1 MIPEPA
7 EGQIKNESSNSSSP
21 EENRIAEVT
30 KINVGSEEDLKILTE
45 IEEKVM
51 NQVHL
56 GFDPEVLE
64 ILDREETTKSQ
75 LESLKER
82 ISKEIVIRLFSLG
95 NSIYY
100 GRLRAGKFSSFSE
113 IILRLGMRT
122 SKIYILA
129 LSIFFMNPDKEFTS
143 LAARSFIISILAKI
157 LAKQMGLKE
166 EDVKNAELGGLFLK
180 VGKVLMMLYQRQRG
194 EPLDAGFNSRY
205 YPYLGLKIVEKFKL
219 PDFLNAILSCPVC
232 SFREDSFSVPGIV
245 QLAHSLVD
253 KSFKK
258 YGKFVLQSPMPD
270 ADGLVTSTYGSII
283 ASQLDAVGLGSFL
296 EIVPCLSP
304 RQKLHQARMSIPP
317 T

>member
-1 MIPEPA
+1 MPA
-7 EGQIKNESSNSSSP
+7 PPEGQIEDESLNSSSP
-21 EENRIAEVT
+21 GKNRIAEVA
-30 KINVGSEEDLKILTE
+30 KIKIGSEEDLKILTE

-64 ILDREETTKSQ
+64 ILDREETTRSQ
-75 LESLKER
+75 IESLKEM

-113 IILRLGMRT
+113 IILRLGMGPA
-122 SKIYILA
+122 KVYILA
-129 LSIFFMNPDKEFTS
+129 LSVFFMNPDREFTS
-143 LAARSFIISILAKI
+143 LAARSFIISILGKI

-166 EDVKNAELGGLFLK
+166 GEIKNAELGGLFLK
-180 VGKVLMMLYQRQRG
+180 VGKVFMMLYNHQRE
-194 EPLDAGFNSRY
+194 EPLDKGFISRY
-205 YPYLGLKIVEKFKL
+205 YPYLGLKMVEKFKL
-219 PDFLNAILSCPVC
+219 PDFLKTVLSCPVC

-245 QLAHSLVD
+245 QLAHSVVD

-270 ADGLVTSTYGSII
+270 ADGLVNSTYGSII
-283 ASQLDAVGLGSFL
+283 AGQLDAVGLGSFL
-296 EIVPCLSP
+296 EIVPLLSS
-304 RQKLHQARMSIPP
+304 RQELRQARMRSPQ

>member
-1 MIPEPA
+1 MIPAPT
-7 EGQIKNESSNSSSP
+7 EGQIEDESLNSSSP
-21 EENRIAEVT
+21 GKEWMAEVA
-30 KINVGSEEDLKILTE
+30 KIRIGSEEDLKILTE

-56 GFDPEVLE
+56 GFDPKVLE

-75 LESLKER
+75 IESLKEM

-113 IILRLGMRT
+113 IILRLGMGPA
-122 SKIYILA
+122 KIYILA
-129 LSIFFMNPDKEFTS
+129 LSVFFMNTGKEFTS
-143 LAARSFIISILAKI
+143 LAARSFIISILGKI

-166 EDVKNAELGGLFLK
+166 EDIKNAELGGLFLK
-180 VGKVLMMLYQRQRG
+180 VGKVFMMLYKHQRG
-194 EPLDAGFNSRY
+194 EPLDEGFISRY
-205 YPYLGLKIVEKFKL
+205 YPYLGLKMVEKFKL
-219 PDFLNAILSCPVC
+219 PDFLNAVLSCPVC

-245 QLAHSLVD
+245 QLAHSVVD

-258 YGKFVLQSPMPD
+258 YGRFVLQSPMPD
-270 ADGLVTSTYGSII
+270 ADGWVTSTYGSII
-283 ASQLDAVGLGSFL
+283 AGQLDAVGLGSFL
-296 EIVPCLSP
+296 EIVPLLSS
-304 RQKLHQARMSIPP
+304 RQELHQARMRIPQ

>member
-1 MIPEPA
+1 VIPSTADVQRKKESLNSPFP
-7 EGQIKNESSNSSSP
+7 EKNP
-21 EENRIAEVT
+21 IAGAA
-30 KINVGSEEDLKILTE
+30 KIMVDSEEDLKILTE

-56 GFDPEVLE
+56 GFDPQVLE
-64 ILDREETTKSQ
+64 ILDREETSRSQ
-75 LESLKER
+75 IESLKEM

-113 IILRLGMRT
+113 IILRLGMGP

-129 LSIFFMNPDKEFTS
+129 LSIFFMNPGKEFTA
-143 LAARSFIISILAKI
+143 LAARSFIISVLAKI

-166 EDVKNAELGGLFLK
+166 EEVNNAGLGGLFLK
-180 VGKVLMMLYQRQRG
+180 VGKVFMMLYNHQKE
-194 EPLDAGFNSRY
+194 EPLDKEFISRY
-205 YPYLGLKIVEKFKL
+205 YPYLGLKMVEKFKL
-219 PDFLNAILSCPVC
+219 PDFLKAVLSCQVC
-232 SFREDSFSVPGIV
+232 SFWEDSVSVPGVI
-245 QLAHSLVD
+245 QLAHSVVD

-258 YGKFVLQSPMPD
+258 YGKWVIQSPIPD
-270 ADGLVTSTYGSII
+270 ADGLVISTHGSMM
-283 ASQLDAVGLGSFL
+283 AAELDAVGLGSFL

-304 RQKLHQARMSIPP
+304 RQAIHQAKKSYLP

>member
-1 MIPEPA
+1 
-7 EGQIKNESSNSSSP
+7 
-21 EENRIAEVT
+21 
-30 KINVGSEEDLKILTE
+30 
-45 IEEKVM
+45 M

-64 ILDREETTKSQ
+64 ILDREETTKNQ
-75 LESLKER
+75 LESLRER
-82 ISKEIVIRLFSLG
+82 LSKEIVVRLFSLG

-113 IILRLGMRT
+113 IILRLGMGP

-143 LAARSFIISILAKI
+143 LAARSFIISILGKI

-180 VGKVLMMLYQRQRG
+180 VGKVLMMLYTRQRG
-194 EPLDAGFNSRY
+194 EPLDAEFVSRY

-219 PDFLNAILSCPVC
+219 PDFLNTVLSCPVC
-232 SFREDSFSVPGIV
+232 SFREESFSVPGIV

-258 YGKFVLQSPMPD
+258 FGKFVLQSPMPD

-304 RQKLHQARMSIPP
+304 RQKLHQARTHLPP

>member
-1 MIPEPA
+1 MFPA
-7 EGQIKNESSNSSSP
+7 PTEGQIKNEGSNFSSP
-21 EENRIAEVT
+21 EENRIAEAA
-30 KINVGSEEDLKILTE
+30 KIRVGSEEDLQILTE

-75 LESLKER
+75 LESLRER
-82 ISKEIVIRLFSLG
+82 LSKEIVVRLFSLG

-113 IILRLGMRT
+113 IILRLGMGP

-129 LSIFFMNPDKEFTS
+129 LSIFFMNPGKEFTS
-143 LAARSFIISILAKI
+143 LAARSFIISILGKI
-157 LAKQMGLKE
+157 LAKQMGLNE

-180 VGKVLMMLYQRQRG
+180 VGKVLMMLYTRQRG
-194 EPLDAGFNSRY
+194 EPLDAGFVSRY

-219 PDFLNAILSCPVC
+219 PDFLNTVLSCPVC
-232 SFREDSFSVPGIV
+232 SFREESFSVPGIV

-258 YGKFVLQSPMPD
+258 FDKFVLQSPMPD
-270 ADGLVTSTYGSII
+270 ADGWVTSTYGSII

-296 EIVPCLSP
+296 EIVPCPSP
-304 RQKLHQARMSIPP
+304 RQKLHQTRMSIPP
-317 T
+317 A